1 MSVNLNNNKNINFPN
16 AADEPAWSRPVSFGG
31 PLERN
36 RAEVLAIASIAQREK
51 DWEEQLLDLWLGYED
66 QRRWRALVSA
76 EKIDRGV

>member
-1 MSVNLNNNKNINFPN
+1 
-16 AADEPAWSRPVSFGG
+16 VSFGG

-66 QRRWRALVSA
+66 QRRRWRALVSA
-76 EKIDRGV
+76 EKIDRERCEVMIVMLKVGDFL